1 MPLLIAAQRNQPL
14 GMLYDSLSNANFNY
28 SRDVIR
34 ILKEELL
41 QHTAIALITPSIHI
55 TETQVAYSTC
65 ISYNR
70 GYIAALKLAVDIP
83 DLSRGATPS

>member
-1 MPLLIAAQRNQPL
+1 MI
-14 GMLYDSLSNANFNY
+14 SLSNANFNY

-70 GYIAALKLAVDIP
+70 EYIAGIKLAVDIP
-83 DLSRGATPS
+83 DLSHGATPS